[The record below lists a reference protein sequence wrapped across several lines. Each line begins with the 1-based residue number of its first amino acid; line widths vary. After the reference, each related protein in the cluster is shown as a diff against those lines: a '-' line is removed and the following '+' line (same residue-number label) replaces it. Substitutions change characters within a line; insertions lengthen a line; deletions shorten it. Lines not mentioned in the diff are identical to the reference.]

1 MAQVGHLG
9 AQGGHLGAQ
18 RGHFKLQGHFKPQKG
33 HWRLSMERSI
43 EASEVNLGL
52 RVGNF
57 DFREATRGLR
67 EATSDFL

>member
-1 MAQVGHLG
+1 MTWGSGRSL
-9 AQGGHLGAQ
+9 
-18 RGHFKLQGHFKPQKG
+18 RRSERSLQATKSLQAT
-33 HWRLSMERSI
+33 RRSLERSI

>member
-1 MAQVGHLG
+1 
-9 AQGGHLGAQ
+9 
-18 RGHFKLQGHFKPQKG
+18 
-33 HWRLSMERSI
+33 MERSI